1 MIVARPALIIYSF
14 APKEVP
20 NNPEACERAREHLRA
35 LWRACDSLGI
45 HQPIANLK
53 LPTEF
58 PESVSPNNPAF
69 AVLAAKVDP
78 ERGATRQ
85 DYQAFLF
92 EYQDVV
98 GFLATLETNVE
109 AECISEWEALLA
121 QWLTNTGDG
130 KLPDGVMEETYLFT
144 ALHESNNFSAESW
157 LSDEHFAST
166 VVKNLSTQV
175 SQAMPRNNGGS
186 WRATN
191 PYLSSDGYCIWGGER
206 INDRRTVALVAP
218 QDKKDDLFA
227 WTVWS
232 GRQVLAPF
240 ARYLMHAAKLRFAHH
255 VFETNIP
262 QLHGESRQL
271 DEALKNFLTLHLR
284 SEERGLR
291 NPHELTSA
299 HKALVVEQTKN
310 FNLFYGISRLKELS
324 LTTQIAARN
333 MRQLVPAPHP
343 GIPPINGNVFQQ
355 DRARSSWLR
364 EQIEMDLGYLR
375 ALRQRVSEGHQ
386 IARLRLERQGEDTSR
401 RLKNLVLLQGTVFGS
416 LTVGLLMIPAFEVEP
431 FKEHPLLI
439 WAVLLLLMA
448 IVLILPVLFERW
460 HERYTRVDRFAG
472 GVLGAG
478 VLFLGAALWE
488 LLAQHHLLP
497 AKEVSNSLYAVFS
510 LVAAFAGFWLGYFGV
525 GLLEKFKSSRSV
537 ESKA

>member
-1 MIVARPALIIYSF
+1 VIVARPALIIYSF

-20 NNPEACERAREHLRA
+20 NNPAACASAREHLQA

-45 HQPIANLK
+45 NQPVPNLNV
-53 LPTEF
+53 PAEF
-58 PESVSPNNPAF
+58 PQAISPNNPLF
-69 AVLAAKVDP
+69 GVLAAKVDL
-78 ERGATRQ
+78 ERRASKQ

-92 EYQDVV
+92 EYQDIV
-98 GFLATLETNVE
+98 GFLATLETNVQ
-109 AECISEWEALLA
+109 AECISEWEALLT
-121 QWLTNTGDG
+121 QWLTESGNG
-130 KLPDGVMEETYLFT
+130 KLPDGIMEETYLFT
-144 ALHESNNFSAESW
+144 ALHGSNNFSAESW
-157 LSDEHFAST
+157 LSDEHFTST
-166 VVKNLSTQV
+166 LVTSLSKQV
-175 SQAMPRNNGGS
+175 SQAMPGANGGS

-218 QDKKDDLFA
+218 QEKKDELFD

-232 GRQVLAPF
+232 SRQVLAPF

-262 QLHGESRQL
+262 RLHGESRQL
-271 DEALKNFLTLHLR
+271 DAALTNLVALHLR
-284 SEERGLR
+284 SEERGVW
-291 NPHELTSA
+291 NPHEITSA
-299 HKALVVEQTKN
+299 HKALAAEQTKN

-343 GIPPINGNVFQQ
+343 GIRPVSGHLFQQ

-386 IARLRLERQGEDTSR
+386 IARLLLERQAEDTSR
-401 RLKNLVLLQGTVFGS
+401 RLKNLVLLQGTLFGS

-448 IVLILPVLFERW
+448 LVLILPVLFERW

-488 LLAQHHLLP
+488 FLAHHHLLP
-497 AKEVSNSLYAVFS
+497 AKEVSSSLYAVFT
-510 LVAAFAGFWLGYFGV
+510 LVAAVAGFLLGYFGV
-525 GLLEKFKSSRSV
+525 GLLEKFKSGRFV
-537 ESKA
+537 EP